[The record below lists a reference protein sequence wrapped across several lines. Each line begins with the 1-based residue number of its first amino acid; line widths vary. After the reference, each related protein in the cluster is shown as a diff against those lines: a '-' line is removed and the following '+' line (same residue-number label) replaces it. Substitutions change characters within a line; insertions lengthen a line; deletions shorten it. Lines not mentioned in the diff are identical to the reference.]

1 MSYYI
6 SPLGYRTQTRDVA
19 PFDLELT
26 SSDFDLTLVG
36 GFALDLI
43 GILDL
48 SLTESEFN
56 LSLQNTSFTIELTG

>member
-1 MSYYI
+1 MTYHI

-26 SSDFDLTLVG
+26 SSDFDLILVEGFNLALVG
-36 GFALDLI
+36 L
-43 GILDL
+43 LDL

-56 LSLQNTSFTIELTG
+56 LDLQDTTFVIELTS

>member
-1 MSYYI
+1 LSYYI